1 LRSHRSERAR
11 RALCTLARAALLL
24 GLGAPSTAAADE
36 PTAPPTSP
44 EEANPAVAEAR
55 AEFVRGAELVAR
67 AEWPEAL
74 AAFEQSQ
81 AKRPHAVTRYNMG
94 VCERAL
100 GQYTRARRTLL
111 QALEDDRAA
120 GGGQLSESL
129 TTQAKAF
136 VAQIDAL
143 LVRVSI
149 QLVPSAAAI
158 AVDGRPLEPSVD
170 TAGTRVMMAG
180 TRPPGPGASAPG
192 KSFDVLLDPGAHLFT
207 LTRKGFADVVLN
219 RSFLPGSRHKLDLQ
233 LNRLPATLRIGANRE
248 GAIVTVNGADVGPV
262 PVDISRPGGTHVV
275 VIRKDGFVPY
285 ETRVAVQ
292 PGEQLTIRGV
302 MPEEKRALYER
313 WWFWGAA
320 AAVVAGAVVTTVA
333 VTRPDPTRPDPEGG
347 TLGWVID
354 AR

>member
-1 LRSHRSERAR
+1 
-11 RALCTLARAALLL
+11 
-24 GLGAPSTAAADE
+24 
-36 PTAPPTSP
+36 
-44 EEANPAVAEAR
+44 
-55 AEFVRGAELVAR
+55 
-67 AEWPEAL
+67 
-74 AAFEQSQ
+74 
-81 AKRPHAVTRYNMG
+81 M
-94 VCERAL
+94 
-100 GQYTRARRTLL
+100 
-111 QALEDDRAA
+111 
-120 GGGQLSESL
+120 
-129 TTQAKAF
+129 
-136 VAQIDAL
+136 AQIDAL

-158 AVDGRPLEPSVD
+158 AATGGRSRPASTPRHAGDGGRYAP
-170 TAGTRVMMAG
+170 AC
-180 TRPPGPGASAPG
+180 PGSAAPG
-192 KSFDVLLDPGAHLFT
+192 KSFEVLLDPGAHLFT

-262 PVDISRPGGTHVV
+262 PVDISRPGGSHVV
-275 VIRKDGFVPY
+275 VIRKEGFVPY

-333 VTRPDPTRPDPEGG
+333 
-347 TLGWVID
+347 
-354 AR
+354 

>member
-1 LRSHRSERAR
+1 VRRIR
-11 RALCTLARAALLL
+11 RAIGSIVCAALLL
-24 GLGAPSTAAADE
+24 GVGAPLPAAADE
-36 PTAPPTSP
+36 PPVPITTP
-44 EEANPAVAEAR
+44 EDTDPAVVEAR
-55 AEFVRGAELVAR
+55 AQFVKGAERVAR

-74 AAFEQSQ
+74 DAFERSQ

-111 QALEDDRAA
+111 QTLEDDRAA
-120 GGGQLSESL
+120 GGGQLSETL
-129 TTQAKAF
+129 TTQARAF
-136 VAQIDAL
+136 VAEIDAL
-143 LVRVSI
+143 LARVSI
-149 QLVPSAAAI
+149 QLVPSAVVI

-170 TAGTRVMMAG
+170 AAGAKVMLAG
-180 TRPPGPGASAPG
+180 TRPPGPGAAAPG

-207 LTRKGFADVVLN
+207 LTRKGFADVVIN
-219 RSFLPGSRHKLDLQ
+219 RTFLPGSRHKLDLQ

-262 PVDISRPGGTHVV
+262 PVDISRPGGSHVV
-275 VIRKDGFVPY
+275 VIKKNGFVPY

-302 MPEEKRALYER
+302 MPEEKPALYER
-313 WWFWGAA
+313 WWFWSAA

-333 VTRPDPTRPDPEGG
+333 VTRPDPTRPAPEGG